1 MKVAYIQLPDGN
13 KLISYHRHD
22 FKSTEIDG
30 KLYMI
35 DGGQGDIIR
44 CSGQVM
50 FAEVDDL
57 IEIIR
62 DEFIN
67 NYGIKLKNVNISTIK
82 KYIKY
87 QHTHGDKLVFY
98 TAIFEAELKYR
109 KNNNIV

>member
-13 KLISYHRHD
+13 KLISYHRYD
-22 FKSTEIDG
+22 CKSVEIEG
-30 KLYMI
+30 KYYMI
-35 DGGQGDIIR
+35 DGGQDDIIR
-44 CSGQVM
+44 CSGDLK

-57 IEIIR
+57 IETIR

-67 NYGIKLKNVNISTIK
+67 NYDIKLKNVNISTIK

-87 QHTHGDKLVFY
+87 QHNHGDKLVFY

-109 KNNNIV
+109 KNNNII